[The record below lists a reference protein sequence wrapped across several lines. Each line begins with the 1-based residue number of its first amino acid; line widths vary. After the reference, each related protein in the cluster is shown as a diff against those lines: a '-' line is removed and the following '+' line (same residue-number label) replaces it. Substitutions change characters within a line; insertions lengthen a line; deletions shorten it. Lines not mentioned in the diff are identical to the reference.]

1 VIDPLSDVLS
11 LLKPRNYTAAAFE
24 AGGDWAITFPRYD
37 GIKCNAVVAGSC
49 WLDAEGLAAPL
60 RLEAGD
66 CFLLPRGVPFRLASD
81 LSLPPLD
88 AGSLFPPS
96 SPGGTVACNGGGDFA
111 MLGSRFLISGR
122 HADLLLGMLPPVLL
136 IRKAEDRDTLR
147 WAIETIRAELR
158 EARPGGAVVATH
170 LAHTMLVLVLRI
182 YLADDTAQ
190 AQSGWLSALA
200 DKHIGAAI
208 GLMHADPAKRWTL
221 AELAT
226 RVGLSRTI
234 FATRFKDRV
243 GMGAME
249 YLLRWRML
257 LAGDRLAQ
265 NDATI
270 ANVAASLGYDSDSA
284 FGAAFKRVMGVSPRQ
299 YARAD

>member
-1 VIDPLSDVLS
+1 MDPLSDVLS
-11 LLKPRNYTAAAFE
+11 LLKPRNYTAAALE
-24 AGGDWAITFPRYD
+24 AGGDWAIAFPRYD
-37 GIKCNAVVAGSC
+37 GIKCNAVVAGAC

-81 LSLPPLD
+81 LALPPLD
-88 AGSLFPPS
+88 AGALFPPA
-96 SPGGTVACNGGGDFA
+96 SPGGIVACNGGGEFA

-170 LAHTMLVLVLRI
+170 LAHMMLVLVLRI
-182 YLADDTAQ
+182 YLADGASQAQ
-190 AQSGWLSALA
+190 AGWLSALA

-208 GLMHADPAKRWTL
+208 GLMHADPSKRWTL
-221 AELAT
+221 AALAAH
-226 RVGLSRTI
+226 VGLSRTI
-234 FATRFKDRV
+234 FAARFKDRV

-265 NDATI
+265 TDATI
-270 ANVAASLGYDSDSA
+270 SNVAASLGYDSDSA

>member
-1 VIDPLSDVLS
+1 MDPLSDILS

-24 AGGDWAITFPRYD
+24 AGGDWAVAFPRYA
-37 GIKCNAVVAGSC
+37 GIKCNAIVAGAC

-81 LSLPPLD
+81 LALKPLD
-88 AGSLFPPS
+88 AGALFPPAR
-96 SPGGTVACNGGGDFA
+96 PGGIVTCNGGGDFA

-136 IRKAEDRDTLR
+136 IRNTEDRDTLR

-170 LAHTMLVLVLRI
+170 LAHMMLVLVLRI
-182 YLADDTAQ
+182 YLADGAAQ
-190 AQSGWLSALA
+190 AQAGWLSALA
-200 DKHIGAAI
+200 DKHIGTAI

-221 AELAT
+221 AELAAH
-226 RVGLSRTI
+226 VGLSRTI
-234 FATRFKDRV
+234 FATRFKERV

-257 LAGDRLAQ
+257 LAGDKLAQ
-265 NDATI
+265 SGATI
-270 ANVAASLGYDSDSA
+270 SNVAASLGYDSDSA

-299 YARAD
+299 YSRAE